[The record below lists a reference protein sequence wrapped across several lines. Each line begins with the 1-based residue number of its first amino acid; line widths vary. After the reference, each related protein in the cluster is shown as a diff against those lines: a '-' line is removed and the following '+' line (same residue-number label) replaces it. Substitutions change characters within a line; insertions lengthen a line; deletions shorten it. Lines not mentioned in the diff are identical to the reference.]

1 MTKYIYSHFKLTLTL
16 ISQFTPLIEQ
26 SIESV
31 KRSYSPYSRFK
42 VGAAVLTKDNKIFT
56 GTNIE
61 SISYSLTIC
70 AERVAV
76 AKAVSEGHRNIKA
89 IAIASNKRAFV
100 SPCGACRQFLAE
112 FCKDMSVI
120 LVKSKSDVKIFNLSE
135 LLPENFDIKL

>member
-1 MTKYIYSHFKLTLTL
+1 MTKYIYSHFKQTLTL

-26 SIESV
+26 AISSV
-31 KRSYSPYSRFK
+31 KKSYSPYSRFK
-42 VGAAVLTKDNKIFT
+42 VGAAVMTKNGAIFT

-76 AKAVSEGHRNIKA
+76 AKAVSEGHRQITA
-89 IAIASNKRAFV
+89 IAIASNKNAFIP
-100 SPCGACRQFLAE
+100 PCGACRQFLAE

-120 LVKSKSDVKIFNLSE
+120 LVKSKSDIKIFNLSE